1 MSVLFTEE
9 EVHQTIEFVRRVV
22 ALRPDAFGE
31 DEPLPF
37 RVTPLSISVN
47 ELEGE
52 CIEWCMQYLNKRQG
66 LFIILTY
73 E

>member
-9 EVHQTIEFVRRVV
+9 EVHQTIEFVRRFV

-52 CIEWCMQYLNKRQG
+52 CIEWCMQYLNKR
-66 LFIILTY
+66 
-73 E
+73 

>member
-1 MSVLFTEE
+1 MSVLFTED
-9 EVHQTIEFVRRVV
+9 EVHQTIEFVRRFV

-52 CIEWCMQYLNKRQG
+52 CIEWSMQYLNNRQG

>member
-9 EVHQTIEFVRRVV
+9 EVHQTIEFVRRFV

-52 CIEWCMQYLNKRQG
+52 CIEWCMQYLYKRQG

>member
-1 MSVLFTEE
+1 MSLLLTEE
-9 EVHQTIEFVRRVV
+9 EKRETDEFLRQFVAVR
-22 ALRPDAFGE
+22 PNAFGE

-52 CIEWCMQYLNKRQG
+52 CIDWCSQYLTKR
-66 LFIILTY
+66 LVLPCLLSK
-73 E
+73 